1 MNKTKNFCRE
11 FVSWIVAWC
20 LSMLF
25 ASVAWAQTPTSS
37 TPPAQ
42 PSPAQPASTANAAKP
57 DKVPPKPDKKISPK
71 EAQELFRSV
80 DQILQF
86 DSKDTGLPIKH
97 EVKRQLASRDQVVAY
112 LEKNM
117 AEDKDAKRLQRSE
130 LVLKKFGLLPRDF
143 DLRSFL
149 LTLLREQVAGYYDEK
164 TKTVNLLDW
173 LDADEQRPVLAHE
186 LTHAL
191 QDQSFDLEKWMKEGV
206 TDVDEKEDP
215 TAADVEADETDTAR
229 EAVVEG
235 QAMVT
240 LMDYMLAPVGKSLAT
255 SPELAQAM
263 ENSML
268 AGAADLPEF
277 KSAPIFLQ
285 ETLTFPYRYGMGFI
299 AQLMQNGGK
308 QRAFSTVFEHPP
320 ENSRQVM
327 EPKTYLSG
335 EHIDALRLPNFKE
348 DFKNYDRFD
357 IGAIGEFDVAVL
369 VEQYAGMEASQ
380 KMYPQWRGGYYYAL
394 RSRSDAAAPL
404 GVLYLSRWA
413 DAASAAKFAAL
424 YAASLAERYK
434 HLSSQPEPQGQAA
447 ANPPVETLAGTHTW
461 TTEEGLVVISVRKD
475 NVLIT
480 ESLDS
485 PTTERL
491 TQELL
496 PAPDG
501 AN

>member
-1 MNKTKNFCRE
+1 
-11 FVSWIVAWC
+11 
-20 LSMLF
+20 MLF
-25 ASVAWAQTPTSS
+25 AALAWAQTATPS

-42 PSPAQPASTANAAKP
+42 QSQAPPGSAANNADKAAKAP
-57 DKVPPKPDKKISPK
+57 QKPEKKISPK
-71 EAQELFRSV
+71 EAQALFRSV

-97 EVKRQLASRDQVVAY
+97 EVKRQLASREQVVAY

-117 AEDKDAKRLQRSE
+117 DEDKEAKRLQRSE
-130 LVLKKFGLLPRDF
+130 LVLKKFGLLPREF
-143 DLRSFL
+143 NLRSFL

-191 QDQSFDLEKWMKEGV
+191 QDQSFDLEKWMKEGD
-206 TDVDEKEDP
+206 TDIDEKQDP
-215 TAADVEADETDTAR
+215 TEADIEADEINTAR

-308 QRAFSTVFEHPP
+308 ERAFSTVFAHPP

-327 EPKTYLSG
+327 EPKTYFSN
-335 EHIDALRLPNFKE
+335 EHVDAVRLPNFKE

-369 VEQYAGMEASQ
+369 VEQYAGMEASR
-380 KMYPQWRGGYYYAL
+380 KMYPQWRGGYYYAV
-394 RSRSDAAAPL
+394 RPKSDTAAPL
-404 GVLYLSRWA
+404 GVLYFSRWA
-413 DAASAAKFAAL
+413 DAASAGKFAAI
-424 YAASLAERYK
+424 YAASLAGRYRHVSDATGAEAK
-434 HLSSQPEPQGQAA
+434 PTASDSAM
-447 ANPPVETLAGTHTW
+447 ETLSGTHTW
-461 TTEEGLVVISVRKD
+461 MTEEGPVVISVRKE

-485 PTTERL
+485 PTTERVE
-491 TQELL
+491 QELL
-496 PAPDG
+496 PGPA
-501 AN
+501 ATN